1 MVRGSGFRV
10 SGSQLTMIADAEKIH
25 RILWKGS
32 GRQVFFPSFALSMF
46 VTLLIFSV
54 RIVKYL
60 ISWILIKFFNT
71 KNNFSWRHKLA
82 IQRLQID
89 IVKGRTYYIC
99 HIAKF
104 QCWHFLKLRYSRW
117 CCRLRFRLC
126 CRFLNLEGK
135 KIFKNTIKY
144 LWTFRYVRN
153 MDNGW
158 FEIIDYLR

>member
-1 MVRGSGFRV
+1 MNCININAFMVRGSGFRV
-10 SGSQLTMIADAEKIH
+10 SGSQLTMIADAEKIR

-99 HIAKF
+99 HI
-104 QCWHFLKLRYSRW
+104 HS
-117 CCRLRFRLC
+117 
-126 CRFLNLEGK
+126 
-135 KIFKNTIKY
+135 KISVLTFSQIKIQ
-144 LWTFRYVRN
+144 LV
-153 MDNGW
+153 M
-158 FEIIDYLR
+158 L